1 MMKLIEAIESRKS
14 IRAYKRMPVSKDI
27 LEKVI
32 ETSLRSPSA
41 TNLQPWELYV
51 ITGEILDKIRNENIE
66 RFLSGGKP
74 TFEEPPLNELFRS
87 RRSQLAK
94 DLFALLGIQRE
105 DKEKRRDW
113 AAKGHGYFGAPTVVI
128 IALDQSV
135 LAGTWALLGIGSF
148 VQSFC
153 LSALEYGLGT
163 CISEQGV
170 AYHDIIRKY
179 VHVPDS
185 QRIVISITVGYPD
198 WSAPQNQL
206 DSIRV
211 PLEEVVHWYG
221 D

>member
-1 MMKLIEAIESRKS
+1 MELIEAIEVRKS
-14 IRAYKRMPVSKDI
+14 IRAYKQIQVSRDI

-32 ETSLRSPSA
+32 KTSLRSPSA

-51 ITGEILDKIRNENIE
+51 ATGEVLEKIRQENVE

-74 TFEEPPLNELFRS
+74 TFEEPPLNDLFRS
-87 RRSQLAK
+87 RRSRLAK
-94 DLFALLGIQRE
+94 DLFALLGIERE

-113 AAKGHGYFGAPTVVI
+113 AALGHGYFGAPTVLIV
-128 IALDQSV
+128 ALDASV

-153 LSALEYGLGT
+153 LAALEYGLGT

-179 VHVPDS
+179 IDIPES
-185 QRIVISITVGYPD
+185 KRIVISITVGYPD
-198 WSAPQNQL
+198 WDAPQNQL
-206 DSIRV
+206 ESTRV
-211 PLEEVVHWYG
+211 PLDEAVHWVG
-221 D
+221 E